1 MKIQQYIHSTLMHI
15 LCHGLQACE
24 VHSII
29 IEVHLTSFG
38 RWLWMKGTSDTN
50 NNFDSMNDSLLGQ

>member
-1 MKIQQYIHSTLMHI
+1 MHI

-29 IEVHLTSFG
+29 INDHLTSFG
-38 RWLWMKGTSDTN
+38 RLLWMKGTSDTN
-50 NNFDSMNDSLLGQ
+50 NNFDSMNYSLLG

>member
-1 MKIQQYIHSTLMHI
+1 MHI